1 MTRSWHEVFKG
12 VDVPGETA
20 AESAAEEEEE
30 KKSGWFRRFKESLS
44 KSRQTMQQHLSAV
57 MFDKI
62 DADLWER
69 LEETLIF
76 ADCGVNSTVA
86 IVERMEQAANDG
98 KILGKDQFYSYLE
111 QSISEMFVGGNDF
124 QIDVSHQ
131 PSVIL
136 VVGVNGTGKTT
147 TIGKIAWHLRREGK
161 SVILAAADT
170 FRAAAIEQ
178 LQEWGRR
185 VDCTVIAQKHGSD
198 PGAVV
203 FDAISAARSR
213 SADVVLVDTAG
224 RLHTQVP
231 LMEELKKIRRVIAK
245 QIPGG
250 PHETLLTVDAT
261 TGQNGLIQ
269 AKLFGA
275 AVEVTGAVLTKL
287 DGTAKGGI
295 AVAISHELGLPI
307 KLVGVG
313 EQMEDLRPFDPADF
327 ATALLEA

>member
-12 VDVPGETA
+12 VDDTGEA
-20 AESAAEEEEE
+20 AAATPAEDDEE
-30 KKSGWFRRFKESLS
+30 KKSGWFSRFKESLS
-44 KSRQTMQQHLSAV
+44 KSRQTMQQHLSAL

-86 IVERMEQAANDG
+86 IVERMEQAANEG
-98 KILGKDQFYSYLE
+98 KIVGKDQFFSYLE
-111 QSISEMFVGGNDF
+111 ESIAGMFAGGDDY
-124 QIDVSHQ
+124 QIDVSHE

-136 VVGVNGTGKTT
+136 MVGVNGTGKTT
-147 TIGKIAWHLRREGK
+147 TIGKIAWHLQREGK
-161 SVILAAADT
+161 SVVLAAADT

-178 LQEWGRR
+178 LQEWGKR
-185 VDCTVIAQKHGSD
+185 VGCPVIAQEHGSD

-213 SADVVLVDTAG
+213 GADVVIVDTAG

-245 QIPGG
+245 QIPDG
-250 PHETLLTVDAT
+250 PHETLLSVDAT

-269 AKLFGA
+269 ARLFGE
-275 AVEVTGAVLTKL
+275 AVDVTGAVLTKL

-313 EQMEDLRPFDPADF
+313 EKLEDLRPFDPMDF
-327 ATALLEA
+327 AKALLEA

>member
-12 VDVPGETA
+12 VTGPEAGEPA
-20 AESAAEEEEE
+20 SSPEEEE
-30 KKSGWFRRFKESLS
+30 KKRGWFKRFKESLS

-86 IVERMEQAANDG
+86 IVERMEQAANNG
-98 KILGKDQFYSYLE
+98 EILNKDQFYSELE
-111 QSISEMFVGGNDF
+111 SSISDMFAVGDY

-136 VVGVNGTGKTT
+136 MVGVNGTGKTT
-147 TIGKIAWHLRREGK
+147 TIGKIAWHLKREGK
-161 SVILAAADT
+161 SVMLAAADT

-178 LQEWGRR
+178 LQEWGKR
-185 VDCTVIAQKHGSD
+185 VDCPVIAQKHGSD

-203 FDAISAARSR
+203 FDALTAARSR
-213 SADVVLVDTAG
+213 GTDVVLIDTAG

-245 QIPGG
+245 QMPDA
-250 PHETLLTVDAT
+250 PHETLLSVDAT

-269 AKLFGA
+269 ARLFGQ
-275 AVEVTGAVLTKL
+275 AVEVTGAVITKL

-313 EQMEDLRPFDPADF
+313 EQLEDLRPFDPEDF
-327 ATALLEA
+327 AKALLEA

>member
-1 MTRSWHEVFKG
+1 VTRSWHEVFKG
-12 VDVPGETA
+12 VEA
-20 AESAAEEEEE
+20 ADEGAAAPSSAEEDRQ
-30 KKSGWFRRFKESLS
+30 SGWFTRFKDSLS

-98 KILGKDQFYSYLE
+98 RILGKDQFYSYLE
-111 QSISEMFVGGNDF
+111 ESIAKMFAGGDY
-124 QIDVSHQ
+124 QIDVSHE

-147 TIGKIAWHLRREGK
+147 TIGKIAWHLKREGK
-161 SVILAAADT
+161 GVILAAADT

-178 LQEWGRR
+178 LQEWGKRA
-185 VDCTVIAQKHGSD
+185 DCPVIAQEHGSD

-203 FDAISAARSR
+203 FDAINAARSR
-213 SADVVLVDTAG
+213 GADVVIVDTAG

-231 LMEELKKIRRVIAK
+231 LMEELKKIRRVVAK
-245 QIPGG
+245 QIPDG

-269 AKLFGA
+269 ARLFGE

-313 EQMEDLRPFDPADF
+313 EQMEDLRPFDPGDF
-327 ATALLEA
+327 ARALLEA

>member
-1 MTRSWHEVFKG
+1 MTHSWHEVFKG
-12 VDVPGETA
+12 VA
-20 AESAAEEEEE
+20 APEEAATESSEEEE
-30 KKSGWFRRFKESLS
+30 KKRGWLKRFKESLS

-98 KILGKDQFYSYLE
+98 KIMGKDQFYSHLE
-111 QSISEMFVGGNDF
+111 GAVTEMFAVGDY
-124 QIDVSHQ
+124 QIDVSHR

-136 VVGVNGTGKTT
+136 VVGVNGAGKTT
-147 TIGKIAWHLRREGK
+147 TIGKIAWHLRQEGK
-161 SVILAAADT
+161 TVMLAAADT

-185 VDCTVIAQKHGSD
+185 VDCPVIAQEHGSD

-203 FDAISAARSR
+203 FDALTAAKSR
-213 SADVVLVDTAG
+213 GTDVVIVDTAG
-224 RLHTQVP
+224 RLHTQVN
-231 LMEELKKIRRVIAK
+231 LMEELKKIRRVVGK
-245 QIPGG
+245 QIPDA

-269 AKLFGA
+269 ARLFGE
-275 AVEVTGAVLTKL
+275 AVDVTGAVLTKL

-313 EQMEDLRPFDPADF
+313 EQMEDLRPFDPEDF
-327 ATALLEA
+327 AKAILEA

>member
-1 MTRSWHEVFKG
+1 MTKTWHEVFKG
-12 VDVPGETA
+12 VEGS
-20 AESAAEEEEE
+20 AESSAQLDVEEE
-30 KKSGWFRRFKESLS
+30 KKDGWLRRFKDGLS
-44 KSRQTMQQHLSAV
+44 KSRQNMQQHLSAI

-62 DADLWER
+62 DADLWEQ

-98 KILGKDQFYSYLE
+98 KILGKDQFYSLLE
-111 QSISEMFVGGNDF
+111 DSIAEMFAEGDYR
-124 QIDVSHQ
+124 IDVSHQ

-147 TIGKIAWHLRREGK
+147 TIGKIAWHLQREGK
-161 SVILAAADT
+161 SVMLAAADT

-178 LQEWGRR
+178 LQIWGER
-185 VDCTVIAQKHGSD
+185 VDCPVIAQKHGSD

-203 FDAISAARSR
+203 FDAITAAKSR
-213 SADVVLVDTAG
+213 GTDVVIVDTAG

-231 LMEELKKIRRVIAK
+231 LMEELKKIRRVVAK
-245 QIPGG
+245 QIPDA

-269 AKLFGA
+269 ARLFGE
-275 AVEVTGAVLTKL
+275 AVDVTGAVLTKL

-313 EQMEDLRPFDPADF
+313 ETLEDLRPFDPGDF
-327 ATALLEA
+327 ARALLEA

>member
-12 VDVPGETA
+12 VA
-20 AESAAEEEEE
+20 APAGAGADADKAEDEEM
-30 KKSGWFRRFKESLS
+30 KSGWFRRLKQGLS
-44 KSRQTMQQHLSAV
+44 KSRQNMQQHLSAI

-62 DADLWER
+62 DADLWEQ

-76 ADCGVNSTVA
+76 ADCGVASTVVV
-86 IVERMEQAANDG
+86 VEEMEQAANDG
-98 KILGKDQFYSYLE
+98 QILGKDQFYAHLE
-111 QSISEMFVGGNDF
+111 ESVTGLFTGGDY

-161 SVILAAADT
+161 TVMLVAADT

-185 VDCTVIAQKHGSD
+185 ADCPVIAQEHGSD

-203 FDAISAARSR
+203 FDALTAAKSR
-213 SADVVLVDTAG
+213 GIDVVIVDTAG
-224 RLHTQVP
+224 RLHTQVN
-231 LMEELKKIRRVIAK
+231 LMEELKKIRRVVAK
-245 QIPGG
+245 QIPAA

-269 AKLFGA
+269 ARLFGE

-313 EQMEDLRPFDPADF
+313 EQMEDLRPFDPQDF
-327 ATALLEA
+327 VRALLEA

>member
-1 MTRSWHEVFKG
+1 MTRNWHEVFKG
-12 VDVPGETA
+12 VAPPEAEA
-20 AESAAEEEEE
+20 APAEEIEE
-30 KKSGWFRRFKESLS
+30 KKRGWFRRFKVSLS
-44 KSRQTMQQHLSAV
+44 KSREAMTQRLSTI
-57 MFDKI
+57 MFDKL
-62 DADLWER
+62 DADLWEK

-76 ADCGVNSTVA
+76 ADCGVASTVE
-86 IVERMEQAANDG
+86 IVERMEQAANEG
-98 KILGKDQFYSYLE
+98 EISDQQQFFSQLEKAIVDIFPADSY
-111 QSISEMFVGGNDF
+111 

-147 TIGKIAWHLRREGK
+147 TVGKIAYHLKKEGK
-161 SVILAAADT
+161 SVVLAAADT

-178 LQEWGRR
+178 LSEWGKR
-185 VDCTVIAQKHGSD
+185 VDCPVVRQEHGSD

-203 FDAISAARSR
+203 FDAIAAACSR
-213 SADVVLVDTAG
+213 GIDVVIVDTAG

-231 LMEELKKIRRVIAK
+231 LMEELKKIHRVVGK

-250 PHETLLTVDAT
+250 PHEVLLTVDAT

-269 AKLFGA
+269 ARLFGE
-275 AVEVTGAVLTKL
+275 AVDVSGVVLTKL

-295 AVAISHELGLPI
+295 AVAIAHELNLPI

-313 EQMEDLRPFDPADF
+313 EQTEDLRPFDPGDF
-327 ATALLEA
+327 AKALFEA

>member
-12 VDVPGETA
+12 VAAPDESTA
-20 AESAAEEEEE
+20 AVAIEGEDE
-30 KKSGWFRRFKESLS
+30 KQSGWFRRFKESLS
-44 KSRQTMQQHLSAV
+44 KSRQTMQQHLSAIV
-57 MFDKI
+57 FDKI

-76 ADCGVNSTVA
+76 ADCGVNSTVT
-86 IVERMEQAANDG
+86 IVEQMEQAANEG
-98 KILGKDQFYSYLE
+98 KIVGKDQFYSHLE
-111 QSISEMFVGGNDF
+111 ECIVDMFAGGDYR
-124 QIDVSHQ
+124 IDVSHE

-136 VVGVNGTGKTT
+136 MVGVNGTGKTT
-147 TIGKIAWHLRREGK
+147 TIGKVAWHLQREGK
-161 SVILAAADT
+161 SVLLAAADT

-178 LQEWGRR
+178 LQEWGKR
-185 VDCTVIAQKHGSD
+185 VGCPVIAQEHGSD

-203 FDAISAARSR
+203 FDALSAARSR
-213 SADVVLVDTAG
+213 GTDVVIIDTAG

-231 LMEELKKIRRVIAK
+231 LMEELKKIRRVVAK
-245 QIPGG
+245 QIPDG
-250 PHETLLTVDAT
+250 PHETLLTIDAT

-269 AKLFGA
+269 ARLFGE

-313 EQMEDLRPFDPADF
+313 EQLEDLRPFDPTDF
-327 ATALLEA
+327 SRALLEA

>member
-1 MTRSWHEVFKG
+1 MTKTWHEVFKG
-12 VDVPGETA
+12 VEGSSLA
-20 AESAAEEEEE
+20 AAQPDAEEE
-30 KKSGWFRRFKESLS
+30 KKSGWLRRFKEGLS
-44 KSRQTMQQHLSAV
+44 KSRQNMQQHLSAI

-62 DADLWER
+62 DADLWEQ

-76 ADCGVNSTVA
+76 ADCGVNSTVS

-98 KILGKDQFYSYLE
+98 RILGKDQFYSQLE
-111 QSISEMFVGGNDF
+111 DSITEMFAQGDYR
-124 QIDVSHQ
+124 IDVSHQ

-136 VVGVNGTGKTT
+136 MVGVNGTGKTT
-147 TIGKIAWHLRREGK
+147 TIGKIAWHLQREGK
-161 SVILAAADT
+161 TVMLAAADT

-178 LQEWGRR
+178 LQVWGER
-185 VDCTVIAQKHGSD
+185 VDAPVIAQKHGSD

-203 FDAISAARSR
+203 FDAITAAKSR
-213 SADVVLVDTAG
+213 GIDVVIVDTAG
-224 RLHTQVP
+224 RLHTQVN
-231 LMEELKKIRRVIAK
+231 LMEELKKIRRVVAK
-245 QIPGG
+245 QIPDA

-269 AKLFGA
+269 ARLFGE

-313 EQMEDLRPFDPADF
+313 EQMEDLRPFDPGDF
-327 ATALLEA
+327 AKALLEA

>member
-12 VDVPGETA
+12 IEPAGEA
-20 AESAAEEEEE
+20 AAATPAQEEEE

-44 KSRQTMQQHLSAV
+44 KSRQTMQQHLSAL

-86 IVERMEQAANDG
+86 IVERMERAANEG
-98 KILGKDQFYSYLE
+98 KIVGKDQFFSYLE
-111 QSISEMFVGGNDF
+111 ESIAGMFAGGDY
-124 QIDVSHQ
+124 QIDVSHE
-131 PSVIL
+131 PSIIL
-136 VVGVNGTGKTT
+136 MVGVNGTGKTT
-147 TIGKIAWHLRREGK
+147 TIGKIAWHLQREGK
-161 SVILAAADT
+161 SVVLAAADT

-178 LQEWGRR
+178 LQEWGKR
-185 VDCTVIAQKHGSD
+185 VGCAVIAQEHGSD

-213 SADVVLVDTAG
+213 QADVVIIDTAG

-231 LMEELKKIRRVIAK
+231 LMEELKKIRRVVAK
-245 QIPGG
+245 QIPDG
-250 PHETLLTVDAT
+250 PHETLLSVDAT

-269 AKLFGA
+269 ARLFGE
-275 AVEVTGAVLTKL
+275 AVDVTGAVLTKL

-313 EQMEDLRPFDPADF
+313 EQLEDLRPFDPMDF
-327 ATALLEA
+327 ARALLEA

>member
-1 MTRSWHEVFKG
+1 MVKSWHEVFKG
-12 VDVPGETA
+12 LEEVPSEKTATLKTET
-20 AESAAEEEEE
+20 E
-30 KKSGWFRRFKESLS
+30 KKSGWFKRFKDSLS
-44 KSRQTMQQHLSAV
+44 KSRQAMQQRLSAI
-57 MFDKI
+57 MFERL
-62 DADLWER
+62 DADVWEQ

-76 ADCGVNSTVA
+76 ADCGVASTVE
-86 IVERMEQAANDG
+86 IVNRMEQAANEG
-98 KILGKDQFYSYLE
+98 KLRDRDQFYNYLE
-111 QSISEMFVGGNDF
+111 QALVEMFADGDVR
-124 QIDVSHQ
+124 IDVSGH

-147 TIGKIAWHLRREGK
+147 TIGKIAYHLKKEGK

-178 LQEWGRR
+178 LAAWGERVGCPVIKQE
-185 VDCTVIAQKHGSD
+185 HGSD

-203 FDAISAARSR
+203 FDAIAAARSR
-213 SADVVLVDTAG
+213 RSDVVIVDTAG

-231 LMEELKKIRRVIAK
+231 LMEELKKIRRVVAK
-245 QIPGG
+245 QIPDG

-269 AKLFGA
+269 ARLFGE
-275 AVEVTGAVLTKL
+275 AVNVTGVVLTKL

-313 EQMEDLRPFDPADF
+313 EKMEDLRPFDPHDF
-327 ATALLEA
+327 AKALILPS

>member
-1 MTRSWHEVFKG
+1 MVKSWHEVFKG
-12 VDVPGETA
+12 LEEVPSEKA
-20 AESAAEEEEE
+20 AALKTEAE
-30 KKSGWFRRFKESLS
+30 KKSGWFKRFKDSLT
-44 KSRQTMQQHLSAV
+44 KSRQAMQQRLSAI
-57 MFDKI
+57 MFERL
-62 DADLWER
+62 DADVWEQ

-76 ADCGVNSTVA
+76 ADCGVASTVE
-86 IVERMEQAANDG
+86 IVNRMEQAANEG
-98 KILGKDQFYSYLE
+98 KVRDRDQFYNYLE
-111 QSISEMFVGGNDF
+111 QALVDMFADGDVR
-124 QIDVSHQ
+124 IDVSGH

-147 TIGKIAWHLRREGK
+147 TIGKVAYHLKKEGK

-178 LQEWGRR
+178 LSAWGERVGCPVIKQE
-185 VDCTVIAQKHGSD
+185 HGSD

-203 FDAISAARSR
+203 FDAIAAARSR
-213 SADVVLVDTAG
+213 GSDVIIVDTAG

-231 LMEELKKIRRVIAK
+231 LMEELKKIRRVVAK

-250 PHETLLTVDAT
+250 PQETLLTVDAT

-269 AKLFGA
+269 ARLFGE
-275 AVEVTGAVLTKL
+275 AVNVTGVVLTKL

-313 EQMEDLRPFDPADF
+313 EKMEDLRPFDPHDF
-327 ATALLEA
+327 AKALILPS

>member
-1 MTRSWHEVFKG
+1 MAKNWHEVFKG
-12 VDVPGETA
+12 VESPEGAAADVA
-20 AESAAEEEEE
+20 AESEGEE
-30 KKSGWFRRFKESLS
+30 KGGGWFRRLKDGLT
-44 KSRQTMQQHLSAV
+44 KSRQTMQQHLSAI
-57 MFDKI
+57 MFEKI
-62 DADLWER
+62 DAELWEQ

-76 ADCGVNSTVA
+76 ADCGVQSTVA
-86 IVERMEQAANDG
+86 VVDRMESAANDG
-98 KILGKDQFYSYLE
+98 KIATKEQFYSFLE
-111 QSISEMFVGGNDF
+111 DSLAGMFAAGDYR
-124 QIDVSHQ
+124 IDVSHQ

-147 TIGKIAWHLRREGK
+147 TIGKIAWHLTREGK
-161 SVILAAADT
+161 SVVLAAADT

-178 LQEWGRR
+178 LMEWGKR
-185 VDCTVIAQKHGSD
+185 VGCPVIKQEHGSD

-213 SADVVLVDTAG
+213 GADVVIVDTAG

-231 LMEELKKIRRVIAK
+231 LMEELKKIRRVVAK
-245 QIPGG
+245 QIPDA

-261 TGQNGLIQ
+261 TGQNGLTQ
-269 AKLFGA
+269 ARLFGE
-275 AVEVTGAVLTKL
+275 AVEVTGVVLTKL

-313 EQMEDLRPFDPADF
+313 EQMEDLRPFEPQDF
-327 ATALLEA
+327 VKAMLEA

>member
-1 MTRSWHEVFKG
+1 MTHSWHEVFKG
-12 VDVPGETA
+12 VAAPEGAGADADV
-20 AESAAEEEEE
+20 AEDDEQ
-30 KKSGWFRRFKESLS
+30 KRGWFRRLKQGLS
-44 KSRQTMQQHLSAV
+44 KSRQNMQQHLSAI

-62 DADLWER
+62 DAELWEQ

-76 ADCGVNSTVA
+76 ADCGVASTVVV
-86 IVERMEQAANDG
+86 VEEMEQAANDG
-98 KILGKDQFYSYLE
+98 KIMGKDQFYAHLE
-111 QSISEMFVGGNDF
+111 ESVTGLFTVGDY

-147 TIGKIAWHLRREGK
+147 TIGKIAWHLRQEGK
-161 SVILAAADT
+161 TVMLVAADT

-185 VDCTVIAQKHGSD
+185 ADCPVIAQEHGSD

-203 FDAISAARSR
+203 FDALTAAKSR
-213 SADVVLVDTAG
+213 GTDVVIVDTAG
-224 RLHTQVP
+224 RLHTHVN
-231 LMEELKKIRRVIAK
+231 LMEELKKIRRVVAR
-245 QIPGG
+245 QIPDG

-269 AKLFGA
+269 ARLFGE

-313 EQMEDLRPFDPADF
+313 EQMEDLRPFDPQDF
-327 ATALLEA
+327 VRALLEA

>member
-12 VDVPGETA
+12 TA
-20 AESAAEEEEE
+20 APDAAAETSAVEEEE
-30 KKSGWFRRFKESLS
+30 KKRGWFKRFKEGLS
-44 KSRQTMQQHLSAV
+44 KSRQNMQQHLSAI

-76 ADCGVNSTVA
+76 ADCGVKSTVA

-111 QSISEMFVGGNDF
+111 ESITEMFTVGDY

-136 VVGVNGTGKTT
+136 MVGVNGTGKTT
-147 TIGKIAWHLRREGK
+147 TIGKIAWHLQQEGK
-161 SVILAAADT
+161 SVMLAAADT

-178 LQEWGRR
+178 LQVWGKR
-185 VDCTVIAQKHGSD
+185 VDCPVIAQKHGSD

-203 FDAISAARSR
+203 FDAISAAKSR
-213 SADVVLVDTAG
+213 GIDVVLVDTAG

-245 QIPGG
+245 QIPDG

-269 AKLFGA
+269 ARLFGE

-313 EQMEDLRPFDPADF
+313 EQMEDLRPFDPTDF
-327 ATALLEA
+327 ARALLEA

>member
-1 MTRSWHEVFKG
+1 MTLSWHEVFKG
-12 VDVPGETA
+12 VEAQARTA
-20 AESAAEEEEE
+20 PEPSEEEEE
-30 KKSGWFRRFKESLS
+30 KKRGWFRRFKVSLAR
-44 KSRQTMQQHLSAV
+44 SRQNMQQHLSAI
-57 MFDKI
+57 MFDRI
-62 DADLWER
+62 DADLWEQ

-76 ADCGVNSTVA
+76 ADCGVTSTVE

-98 KILGKDQFYSYLE
+98 KIIGKEQFYSFLGD
-111 QSISEMFVGGNDF
+111 SIVAMFAGGDY

-136 VVGVNGTGKTT
+136 MVGVNGTGKTT
-147 TIGKIAWHLRREGK
+147 TIGKIAWHLQREGK

-178 LQEWGRR
+178 LQEWGKR
-185 VDCTVIAQKHGSD
+185 VDCPVIAQKHGSD

-213 SADVVLVDTAG
+213 GADVVIVDTAG

-245 QIPGG
+245 QIPDG

-269 AKLFGA
+269 ARLFDE
-275 AVEVTGAVLTKL
+275 AVDVSGVVLTKL

-313 EQMEDLRPFDPADF
+313 EQLEDLRPFDPTDF
-327 ATALLEA
+327 AKALLEA